1 MGKQHRV
8 VTKSTDLSQL
18 APVDLGRVINS
29 YVLCFPNLLGE
40 ENKVLIIQQDFNE
53 E

>member
-29 YVLCFPNLLGE
+29 YVLCFPNLLSE